1 MAQKWILSFCFVIV
15 FPLQSFS
22 QYYTFQEEVN
32 QPSWLDPMK
41 ASYQVLQQ
49 TVNLLKWRFSSE
61 ARPLP
66 PIKYDRLAQFGTWI
80 KDPRSS
86 SCLNTRAKVLARDSQ
101 SQVGFAETN
110 PCRVAT
116 GTWNDPYSGSTFTNA
131 DDVQIDHVVALKN
144 AYDSGAYNWSNKY
157 RCLYTN
163 FMAYKN
169 HLLSVSGVE
178 NNRKSDKGP
187 ERWMPSNSRFACQH
201 LQNWLAVKFLWK
213 MNMSEAESKS
223 IAQFVS
229 RYRCAMEMFQA
240 NQVAIMKMRNA
251 IQRDV
256 AICQ

>member
-1 MAQKWILSFCFVIV
+1 MAKKLILSFCLVSL

-22 QYYTFQEEVN
+22 QYYTFQDEVN
-32 QPSWLDPMK
+32 QPSWLDPMN
-41 ASYQVLQQ
+41 ASYQILQQ

-61 ARPLP
+61 ARPVP
-66 PIKYDRLAQFGTWI
+66 SIKYDRLSLFGTWI
-80 KDPRSS
+80 KDPRSG
-86 SCLNTRAKVLARDSQ
+86 SCLNTRAKVLARDSKT
-101 SQVGFAETN
+101 QVGFADTN

-116 GTWNDPYSGSTFTNA
+116 GTWNDPYSGNTYTNS

-144 AYDSGAYNWSNKY
+144 AYDSGAYNWSNKF

-163 FMAYKN
+163 FTSYKN
-169 HLLSVSGVE
+169 HLLSVSGIE

-187 ERWMPSNSRFACQH
+187 DRWMPSNTKFACQH

-213 MNMSEAESKS
+213 MNMSDTESRS
-223 IAQFVS
+223 ITQFVS
-229 RYRCAMEMFQA
+229 RYRCPMEMFQA

-256 AICQ
+256 SICQ